1 MINGGKFFDQPAN
14 NKERTYDNIQKLTN
28 GRGVY
33 YTTGF
38 PLDYHCFKHNY
49 QTKMIDSSKQ
59 QTLDRDPKAIQKINF
74 NESLKVNV
82 NITFNLEEIKLF
94 LIFPK
99 SIVNLFH
106 CNLKSR

>member
-1 MINGGKFFDQPAN
+1 MINGGKFFDQSAN

-49 QTKMIDSSKQ
+49 
-59 QTLDRDPKAIQKINF
+59 
-74 NESLKVNV
+74 
-82 NITFNLEEIKLF
+82 
-94 LIFPK
+94 
-99 SIVNLFH
+99 
-106 CNLKSR
+106 